1 MQLHVQLACAVR
13 CSATGN
19 SLCDAAL
26 NVLVDGERKRYLR
39 RNDGFL
45 LFMDLSNGKHCLT
58 LRHPYYRDAQC
69 SFMIEE
75 GETTIEVVTMR
86 PMYVA
91 GENLCRLTVTG
102 MKPGTTAYISGQT
115 YPLQLQQSECPA
127 GTQNLRLF
135 KRGAFKLVPPL
146 RMLCADESAPETC
159 ILMDIMSEDNWRLA
173 SPLRCEHK
181 RGVKFYPTQPYE
193 AQNDGTTQAVFFAAG
208 PISMLYENKLYELT
222 VKEGEQ
228 TWQIPL

>member
-26 NVLVDGERKRYLR
+26 NVLVDGERKRCLR

-45 LFMDLSNGKHCLT
+45 LFMDLPNGKHCLT
-58 LRHPYYRDAQC
+58 LSHPYYRDAQC
-69 SFMIEE
+69 SVTIEE
-75 GETTIEVVTMR
+75 GKTTIEVVTMR
-86 PMYVA
+86 PLSVR

-127 GTQNLRLF
+127 GTKDLRLF
-135 KRGAFKLVPPL
+135 KRGAFRLLPPL

-159 ILMDIMSEDNWRLA
+159 ILMDLMSEDNWRLV
-173 SPLRCEHK
+173 SPLRFAHK

-193 AQNDGTTQAVFFAAG
+193 AQDDGTTQAVFFAAG

-228 TWQIPL
+228 TWQIP

>member
-19 SLCDAAL
+19 SLCDSSL

-45 LFMDLSNGKHCLT
+45 LFMELANGKHHLT
-58 LRHPYYRDAQC
+58 LSHPYYHESKCA
-69 SFMIEE
+69 FEVEE

-86 PMYVA
+86 PLYVE
-91 GENLCRLTVTG
+91 GQNLCRLTVAG
-102 MKPGTTAYISGQT
+102 MVPGTTAYISGQT

-127 GTQNLRLF
+127 GTRDVRLF
-135 KRGAFKLVPPL
+135 KRSAFKLIPPL
-146 RMLCADESAPETC
+146 RMLCADEEAPETC
-159 ILMDIMSEDNWRLA
+159 ILMDMLNDETWRLA
-173 SPLRCEHK
+173 APLRYGHK
-181 RGVKFYPTQPYE
+181 RGVRFYPTQPYE
-193 AQNDGTTQAVFFAAG
+193 VQDDGTTQAVLFTAG
-208 PISMLYENKLYELT
+208 PVSVLYENRLYELT